1 MKERIKQFWSD
12 FKDHFK
18 NRYYIWKYKLQV
30 CLQIFISLLM
40 LDIIT
45 KQLAFHLLSHDPA
58 APEVKFLDGF
68 INFKFMINKGIAFG
82 TNNDNLPL
90 VIVCA
95 VFITLFVFSIF
106 LYINNKTAAVDLM
119 LIITGGFGNLIDRMW
134 NHGGVV
140 DFLAWILFPPY
151 SVFNL
156 ADAWITF
163 GVIVLIFAIIIE
175 IIQFYRERARSK
187 HKKYSEPND

>member
-1 MKERIKQFWSD
+1 MKERTKQFWYD

-18 NRYYIWKYKLQV
+18 NRNYIWKYKIQV
-30 CLQIFISLLM
+30 CLSIFISLLI

-68 INFKFMINKGIAFG
+68 INFKFMVNKGIAFG
-82 TNNDNLPL
+82 TNADNLPL
-90 VIVCA
+90 VIVGA
-95 VFITLFVFSIF
+95 VFITLFAFSIF
-106 LYINNKTAAVDLM
+106 LYINNKIAAVG
-119 LIITGGFGNLIDRMW
+119 LIMITTGGFGNLIDRMW

-156 ADAWITF
+156 ADTWVTF
-163 GVIVLIFAIIIE
+163 GVIVLILAIIIE
-175 IIQFYRERARSK
+175 IIQFYRERARNKREEHSN
-187 HKKYSEPND
+187 SNG